1 MPRTAATAAATLVG
15 AGGFFAQLPTGD
27 SHAYMMIPVS
37 RQLWGT
43 SAFQE
48 VGSPD
53 MNYCPHCFQSRGPA
67 AIRARGGDQPWPH
80 FNGER
85 AENGNYIESEE
96 VARRHGICGDP
107 EQTAAED
114 SNIYGLENSNYPVL
128 ETYAE
133 GAILEV
139 KIVVSTYHW
148 GHVEMFL
155 CDADDL
161 PGGPD
166 STVMQSCFNEYPLD
180 RVDDDDFNSP
190 IDPSNTGRFI
200 LDPPCRA
207 SETDQE
213 MLDGAFPGDVATAR
227 FKLPQGVTCERCVVQ
242 MVYYTGNSCKH
253 QGYAEF
259 NPESWP
265 SSCAPTKAD
274 WINEVVGHC
283 GDGDAYPEEFWNCAD
298 ISITSD
304 GDPAPSPTTAPTPA
318 PTAPEETEPPASDL
332 PTAAPS
338 DAPTT
343 EGEEEGEETDE
354 PTPAPITIAE
364 GEETGEPTY
373 APTSEG
379 DGEEEDTHGPTP
391 VPTIV
396 QGEEKEETDVPTP
409 APTIAEGEETDVPTS
424 APTTAQ
430 GEETGEPTYA
440 PASEGDGEEEDTHG
454 PTPAPTIVEGEEEE
468 ETDVP
473 TPAPTTAEGEEEEET
488 DVPTS
493 APTTA
498 QGEETG
504 EPTHAPT
511 SEGDGEEED
520 TDEPTPV
527 PTIVEGEEE
536 EETDV
541 PTPAP
546 TTAEGEETDAP
557 TYAPT
562 SEWNGQGEE
571 ENMDEPTPSPTI
583 VEGEEEEETDEYTP
597 APSTVEGEKT
607 DQPTPAPTIVQ
618 GEETNEPTY
627 SPTSEE
633 EGEGE
638 EEDTDEPTP
647 APTMVEGEQE
657 GEEEEETD
665 EPTPAPTTELEP
677 PTIVASPTEA
687 IVATFAPS
695 VPPPVSTDPDCE
707 DPVGGFNQ
715 CGGAGYE
722 GSTCCRT
729 GYDCEQMA
737 DCYFECRPR
746 GDRCSESWGQC
757 GGLDWEGPEC
767 CWPGARCAERNEW
780 YYQCIPED
788 AAA

>member
-1 MPRTAATAAATLVG
+1 MPRTATAAAAALVG

-53 MNYCPHCFQSRGPA
+53 INYCPHCFQSRGPA
-67 AIRARGGDQPWPH
+67 AIRARGGDKPWPH

-96 VARRHGICGDP
+96 VAQRHGICGDP

-114 SNIYGLENSNYPVL
+114 SNKYGLENSNYPVL

-133 GAILEV
+133 GGILEF
-139 KIVVSTYHW
+139 KMVVSTYHW

-166 STVMQSCFNEYPLD
+166 STVTQSCFNEHPLD

-227 FKLPQGVTCERCVVQ
+227 FKLPQGLTCERCVVQ

-304 GDPAPSPTTAPTPA
+304 GDPAPSPTTVLTPA
-318 PTAPEETEPPASDL
+318 PTAPEETEPPATDV

-338 DAPTT
+338 SATT
-343 EGEEEGEETDE
+343 SEGEEEEEETGE
-354 PTPAPITIAE
+354 PTPAPIAIE
-364 GEETGEPTY
+364 GEDTDVPTSAPTTSQGEEADEPTY

-379 DGEEEDTHGPTP
+379 DREEENTDGPTPAPTIPEGEETDLPTSAPTTVQGEEADEPTYAPTFEGDREEEDTDG
-391 VPTIV
+391 
-396 QGEEKEETDVPTP
+396 PTP
-409 APTIAEGEETDVPTS
+409 APTIAEGEETDQPTSAPTTSQGEEADEPTYAPTSGEEEDTDGPTPAPTIAEGEETDQPTSAPTTVQGEEADEPTYAPTSEGDREEEDTDGPTPAPTIPEGEETDLPTS
-424 APTTAQ
+424 APTTAHG
-430 GEETGEPTYA
+430 GEANEPTYA
-440 PASEGDGEEEDTHG
+440 PTSAGDREEEDTDG
-454 PTPAPTIVEGEEEE
+454 PTPAPTI
-468 ETDVP
+468 
-473 TPAPTTAEGEEEEET
+473 AEGEE
-488 DVPTS
+488 
-493 APTTA
+493 
-498 QGEETG
+498 G
-504 EPTHAPT
+504 
-511 SEGDGEEED
+511 
-520 TDEPTPV
+520 
-527 PTIVEGEEE
+527 
-536 EETDV
+536 
-541 PTPAP
+541 
-546 TTAEGEETDAP
+546 
-557 TYAPT
+557 
-562 SEWNGQGEE
+562 
-571 ENMDEPTPSPTI
+571 
-583 VEGEEEEETDEYTP
+583 
-597 APSTVEGEKT
+597 
-607 DQPTPAPTIVQ
+607 
-618 GEETNEPTY
+618 
-627 SPTSEE
+627 
-633 EGEGE
+633 
-638 EEDTDEPTP
+638 
-647 APTMVEGEQE
+647 
-657 GEEEEETD
+657 EETD

-677 PTIVASPTEA
+677 ATIMASPTEA

-715 CGGAGYE
+715 CGGPGYE

-788 AAA
+788 AIYR